1 MITRTKICKEAILL
15 TWGETFFEDY
25 PKMMYLST
33 VATRFEV
40 ANNADTIKSLIDDIY
55 ENVYP
60 TAVKEVCSSM
70 H

>member
-1 MITRTKICKEAILL
+1 M